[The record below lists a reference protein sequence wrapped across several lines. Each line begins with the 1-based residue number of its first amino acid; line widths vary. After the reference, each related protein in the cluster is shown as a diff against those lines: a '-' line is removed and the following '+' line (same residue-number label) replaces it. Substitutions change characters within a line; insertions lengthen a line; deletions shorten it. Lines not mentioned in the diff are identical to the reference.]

1 MTPIEIVVC
10 VKQVIDPETPASML
24 VIDPDGPSLV
34 SQSEQPLVLNGF
46 DENAVEAALRIKDS
60 VEANI
65 TVISMGSNLSLD
77 VLKKPISMGADR
89 LVLLQDELFDSLD
102 SYSTA
107 LVISEGIKKTGK
119 YDLIITG
126 RQASDWDNAQVGLG
140 IAEMLGLGV
149 ASVAQQVE
157 LVDNKAIVHQT
168 LPDGYEIAE
177 LPLPAV
183 VTITNELGEPRYPT
197 LRGIIASG
205 RKPPTVWTASDIGV
219 GRSDLSPKIELID
232 LSVSQVASECEL
244 IGGEDDVDAGR
255 NLALRLREGKFI

>member
-1 MTPIEIVVC
+1 MPPIQIIVC
-10 VKQVIDPETPASML
+10 VKQVVDPESPASML
-24 VIDPDGPSLV
+24 VIDSDESSLISE
-34 SQSEQPLVLNGF
+34 SQQPLVLNGF

-60 VEANI
+60 IEAEI
-65 TVISMGSNLSLD
+65 TVISMGSNFSLD
-77 VLKKPISMGADR
+77 VLNKPISMGADR

-107 LVISEGIKKTGK
+107 FVISEGIKKIGN
-119 YDLIITG
+119 YDLVITG

-149 ASVAQQVE
+149 ASVAQHVE
-157 LVDNKAIVHQT
+157 LVDNKVIVHQT
-168 LPDGYEIAE
+168 LPDGYEIVE

-205 RKPPTVWTASDIGV
+205 RKSPTVWTASDIGV
-219 GRSDLSPKIELID
+219 GKSALAPKIELIN
-232 LSVSQVASECEL
+232 LSVLQVANECEL
-244 IGGEDDVDAGR
+244 IGGKDDVDTGR
-255 NLALRLREGKFI
+255 NLALRLKEEKFI